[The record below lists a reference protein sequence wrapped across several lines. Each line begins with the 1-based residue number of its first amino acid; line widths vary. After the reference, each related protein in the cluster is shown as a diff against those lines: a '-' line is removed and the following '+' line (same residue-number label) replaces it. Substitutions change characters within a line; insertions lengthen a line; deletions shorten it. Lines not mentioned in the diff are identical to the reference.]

1 MNEQEIIELV
11 HKSLFDIAPEL
22 EGEAID
28 ACVPLR
34 DQFDIDSM
42 DFLNLMIALH
52 EATGVEIPESA
63 YPLVATVQGIA
74 DFIRKKQTD

>member
-1 MNEQEIIELV
+1 MNEQEIMELV

-22 EGEAID
+22 EGEAIETD
-28 ACVPLR
+28 VPLR

-63 YPLVATVQGIA
+63 YSLVATVQGIA
-74 DFIRKKQTD
+74 DFIRKKQPG